1 MGAMFHDLRGLSIDP
16 VQLKLDK
23 KAPKKSPAFTGSIS
37 VIGDV
42 SGSSVTATG
51 SISGASVTATGAIS
65 GASVTATG
73 LTVTGNVVLPTTTTI
88 GNVDATEIGFLDGV
102 SSFIQNQLNGK
113 EARLTFQNSP
123 NLTSIGGGIARVEGT
138 DTILYTP
145 PPTPPTPVI
154 VGAYLSTN
162 TAAVGGT
169 AGVPLT
175 VVFDTVDF
183 DTLSS
188 YNSAT
193 GIFTAPRI
201 GHYVFSAFARVT
213 DYSAPNSNRIQ
224 SIIQRKAIGGSFSN
238 YSASDTNDFD
248 TNIKAGTGM
257 SNIII
262 KLLQGEEIRYQV
274 LMDGGGSW
282 SLRGGGFTNTLIPCS
297 RITYLS
303 IHSLD

>member
-1 MGAMFHDLRGLSIDP
+1 MTSRIPFSSDDSDDISSLTGGKIFIDR
-16 VQLKLDK
+16 
-23 KAPKKSPAFTGSIS
+23 
-37 VIGDV
+37 
-42 SGSSVTATG
+42 VTATG
-51 SISGASVTATGAIS
+51 SDRLHLKVGTSGIELVNDNILLKSAVTCGVQGITFSDG
-65 GASVTATG
+65 
-73 LTVTGNVVLPTTTTI
+73 TTQTSK
-88 GNVDATEIGFLDGV
+88 G
-102 SSFIQNQLNGK
+102 
-113 EARLTFQNSP
+113 EAPLTFENSP

-162 TAAVGGT
+162 TAGVGGT

-238 YSASDTNDFD
+238 YSASDNNDFD
-248 TNIKAGTGM
+248 TNIKAGTGV

-274 LMDGGGSW
+274 LMDGGGNW